1 MTYHLRGG
9 CSATELLRPQATLS
23 TGVRAAMVVAPRPI
37 GGVHTRRE
45 GPASGMMLAVS
56 ATIDGPVK
64 RVMVGT
70 DRSHTAERAVRWAAG
85 FADRFDADLYVVQV
99 ILPEHP
105 ADTEHGSAE
114 RTRAGAAA
122 DELHHY
128 AFELA
133 GERGHARVVV
143 DDDPAMAIVQAT
155 EDEDI
160 DVLVVG
166 NAGMSGRKEFLL
178 GNVPNRISHNAR
190 CTVII
195 VNTFAPDGRTA
206 AAARH
211 ATVIRGGDVPETE
224 PHLAARGTRIA
235 SVMARHGLKE
245 LFGRP
250 ESDGSTG
257 KRRQAKRL
265 RSALEEL
272 GPTFSK
278 LGQVL
283 STRPDLLP
291 PEFIEELAS
300 LQDNVPPLT
309 EEQVVTVM
317 EQELG
322 VPWEDVLGSI
332 EARPL
337 AAGTIAQVHRATLA
351 GGDRVVVKVQ
361 RPGAREDIE
370 QDLALLE
377 LFAEKVSDRRELR
390 QVIDMGAVFEHLST
404 SLHRELDFRQEAA
417 NIERMRE
424 VIAGYSRLDVP
435 GVYNELS
442 TSRLLVMQEI
452 QGVPIAQAP
461 EGSPERKE
469 AARQLLESY
478 YKQILTDGFFHADPH
493 PGNLMWW
500 RDSVY
505 FLDFGMVGE
514 VGADMREHLML
525 LLMAFWQED
534 VGFLTDVTLQ
544 LANAIDRSDLD
555 LDRFQAEIGEL
566 MAKYRGLSLR
576 EIQLGPIL
584 QEMTEISIR
593 HDVPLPA
600 SLALTGKAMA
610 QMQLA
615 TAQLDP
621 ELDPFE
627 VAGSYLM
634 RGVLSGIR
642 GKIDPKTMYYQSQKL
657 KVRFRSVV
665 EAIERLIG
673 ARPGAKLEVNFR
685 AAPLEETIRR
695 AGRRLSLGITAGA
708 SLLGSAITAS
718 SDRVAAWVPTS
729 LGLLG
734 GLLTLGLLVDLVR
747 RGK

>member
-1 MTYHLRGG
+1 
-9 CSATELLRPQATLS
+9 
-23 TGVRAAMVVAPRPI
+23 
-37 GGVHTRRE
+37 
-45 GPASGMMLAVS
+45 MMLAVS
-56 ATIDGPVK
+56 ATIEGPVK

-70 DRSHTAERAVRWAAG
+70 DRSTTAERAVRWAAG
-85 FADRFDADLYVVQV
+85 FAERFDADLYVVQV
-99 ILPEHP
+99 IVPEH
-105 ADTEHGSAE
+105 AAATEYGAAE

-133 GERGHARVVV
+133 GERGHGKVVV

-155 EDEDI
+155 HDEDI

-195 VNTFAPDGRTA
+195 VNTFAPDGKTA
-206 AAARH
+206 PGH
-211 ATVIRGGDVPETE
+211 ATVIRGGEILKTE
-224 PHLAARGTRIA
+224 PHLTARGAKIA

-250 ESDGSTG
+250 DTDGSTG

-265 RSALEEL
+265 RAALEEL

-300 LQDNVPPLT
+300 LQDHVPPLT
-309 EEQVVTVM
+309 EEHVVTVM

-322 VPWEDVLGSI
+322 VPWEDVLESI
-332 EARPL
+332 EPGPL

-351 GGDRVVVKVQ
+351 RGDRVVVKVQ

-377 LFAEKVSDRRELR
+377 LFAEKVSDRKELK

-417 NIERMRE
+417 NIERMRD
-424 VIAGYSRLDVP
+424 VIAGYSRLAVPDVY
-435 GVYNELS
+435 GELS

-452 QGVPIAQAP
+452 QGVSIAEAP

-500 RDSVY
+500 RESIY

-544 LANAIDRSDLD
+544 LANAVDRSDLD
-555 LDRFQAEIGEL
+555 IDRFQAEIGEL
-566 MAKYRGLSLR
+566 MAKYRGASLR

-621 ELDPFE
+621 DLDPFE

-634 RGVLSGIR
+634 RGVLGGMR
-642 GKIDPKTMYYQSQKL
+642 EKIDPKTLYYQSQKL

-708 SLLGSAITAS
+708 SLLGAAMTAS
-718 SDRVAAWVPTS
+718 SERVAAWVPTT
-729 LGLLG
+729 LGVLG
-734 GLLTLGLLVDLVR
+734 GLLTLSLLVDLVR